1 MAIVTA
7 AEVRRLLQRLDGA
20 AADDIESDT
29 VECKPWDQNPRA
41 IDSQMRELR
50 EAVVGFA
57 NSRGGVV
64 VLGIADR
71 KRTRREAVQGVG
83 DLDANSLRRKIYD
96 GTEPHV
102 LADVEELIEPEGRLL
117 LIHVPKGIP
126 PHTTSEGVAKIRI
139 GKETKPLTGSQLS
152 QILFTGGQKDL
163 SAQVLPDS
171 SLADVDSDEIKRL
184 RRIVETEGV
193 NPDLARVADDAEFLS
208 NLELIEDGKL
218 TLAAVLLLGKATA
231 LAKWAPQ
238 HEVIFIRFKTAT
250 EYDVRKDFKGPIFAV
265 LEAVERA
272 LEDRAKLTAVGV
284 ASFGEISV
292 PDLTWKAAREALL
305 NALVHRDYFLRQSIH
320 VNLYGDRLEISSPG
334 GFIGGVTAKN
344 ILRHPPVRRNPL
356 LAGALQKAG
365 LVNRAGMGVDR
376 IFEELLRLGKRVPFY
391 HSDESHVRLVLPTT
405 TNAGFARFVAEETRA
420 DRRLE
425 LDDLLC
431 LRALSI
437 RGHLD
442 RWSASEEL
450 QTPEDEAA
458 ELLASLRAR
467 GYLLSQGRGRGTSY
481 HLIRRLSDLLRGQD
495 ATDHDLPLDD
505 EAVRLR
511 VQTVLEERKKLT
523 NTEVRRI
530 SGYNRLE
537 AMRLMRR
544 LINEGHAKLV
554 GKGRGAH
561 YVPGTKRGRK

>member
-1 MAIVTA
+1 MAIVTV
-7 AEVRRLLQRLDGA
+7 AEVRRRLQRLDGA
-20 AADDIESDT
+20 AADDIESET
-29 VECKPWDQNPRA
+29 FECKPWDPNPRA

-57 NSRGGVV
+57 NSQGGVV

-83 DLDANSLRRKIYD
+83 DLDANNLRRKIYD

-171 SLADVDSDEIKRL
+171 SLADLDPDEIKRL

-231 LAKWAPQ
+231 LARWAPQ

-425 LDDLLC
+425 LDDLIC

-458 ELLASLRAR
+458 ELLASLRSR

-481 HLIRRLSDLLRGQD
+481 HLIRRLSDFLRGQD

-537 AMRLMRR
+537 AMRLMRH
-544 LINEGHAKLV
+544 LIDEGHAKLV